1 MKKEIRLL
9 LFIMVFLHFNCLAQK
24 INFEAKKLIVI
35 NQVDDD
41 AFFINFNKSI
51 KFQFDKNI
59 LLAKGSP
66 QETFFN
72 FFKIASSEQLTSFF
86 NDSIPKSYKKSNYI
100 QLMSVYKNKPEKNFY
115 EIDFNII
122 LKDGKNQ
129 NSFIKYIN
137 HNELF
142 PKPIASIIYLE
153 LINDKWIIKDI
164 GDNFELGIFLLSIK
178 GQVLEKIISKKLSD
192 SESKIIEPYFVND
205 KIDLKKLSTDFFDL
219 KKNNVNS
226 PLVKLLY
233 DNEFS
238 IF

>member
-9 LFIMVFLHFNCLAQK
+9 LFIMVFLHFSCSAQK

-72 FFKIASSEQLTSFF
+72 FFKITSSEQLTSFF

-115 EIDFNII
+115 ELDSNII
-122 LKDGKNQ
+122 PRMAR
-129 NSFIKYIN
+129 ICRR
-137 HNELF
+137 
-142 PKPIASIIYLE
+142 
-153 LINDKWIIKDI
+153 ND
-164 GDNFELGIFLLSIK
+164 S
-178 GQVLEKIISKKLSD
+178 V
-192 SESKIIEPYFVND
+192 
-205 KIDLKKLSTDFFDL
+205 DLQSVPT
-219 KKNNVNS
+219 
-226 PLVKLLY
+226 
-233 DNEFS
+233 
-238 IF
+238 